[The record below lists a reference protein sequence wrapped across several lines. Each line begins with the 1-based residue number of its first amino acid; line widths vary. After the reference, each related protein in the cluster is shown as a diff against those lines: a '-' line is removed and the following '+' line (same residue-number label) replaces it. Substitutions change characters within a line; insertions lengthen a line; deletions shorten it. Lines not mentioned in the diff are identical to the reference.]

1 MYRNE
6 IDRFNK
12 LTDEKHIYQASKR
25 ALKEIVEEF
34 FSRDYQGVS
43 KKEMEKLKLDFELRF
58 LLTVISRATKTGRN
72 EIDNLYDQMK
82 TSLDVILDKSVD
94 ESRSETGCV
103 MKKIGESV
111 MIQPNIHGVGI
122 DLKKLLK

>member
-12 LTDEKHIYQASKR
+12 LIDEKHIYQASKK

-34 FSRDYQGVS
+34 FSRDYNGVS
-43 KKEMEKLKLDFELRF
+43 KEQMENVKGDFEGRF
-58 LLTVISRATKTGRN
+58 LKIVISRRMKTEIN
-72 EIDNLYDQMK
+72 EIDNIHDQIK
-82 TSLDVILDKSVD
+82 TSLNVILDKSVD
-94 ESRSETGCV
+94 KSKSETGCV
-103 MKKIGESV
+103 MKKISESV

-122 DLKKLLK
+122 DLKKLFK

>member
-12 LTDEKHIYQASKR
+12 LIDEKHIYQASKR

-43 KKEMEKLKLDFELRF
+43 KEQMEKVKRDFEGRF
-58 LLTVISRATKTGRN
+58 IMTVISRTMKTERN
-72 EIDNLYDQMK
+72 EIDNLYNQMK

-94 ESRSETGCV
+94 ESRSETRCV

-111 MIQPNIHGVGI
+111 MIQPNINGVGI
-122 DLKKLLK
+122 DLKKLFK

>member
-1 MYRNE
+1 MYRKE
-6 IDRFNK
+6 IDRYNK
-12 LTDEKHIYQASKR
+12 LIDQKHIYQSSKR

-43 KKEMEKLKLDFELRF
+43 KEQIEKVKRDFELRF
-58 LLTVISRATKTGRN
+58 IMTVISGTMKTERN

-94 ESRSETGCV
+94 ESTTLTYNVEAGIPGIAKAKIE
-103 MKKIGESV
+103 KKVKQG
-111 MIQPNIHGVGI
+111 
-122 DLKKLLK
+122 KK